1 MLKGYGSD
9 LVRQIELVGEEGGL
23 TVERIVAV
31 HADGSGLGLFQA
43 AEQGQQGGL
52 SHAVFSEKSVDI
64 AFGHRQ
70 EDVFQHGMGPVA
82 EA

>member
-31 HADGSGLGLFQA
+31 HADGSGLGLFKPQ
-43 AEQGQQGGL
+43 
-52 SHAVFSEKSVDI
+52 SKVSRVVFPTPFSPRS
-64 AFGHRQ
+64 
-70 EDVFQHGMGPVA
+70 P
-82 EA
+82 